1 MCLMFYVFL
10 GFRTEREGAHG
21 RSWWHRLRAVE
32 DTRVDGFQAHSL
44 GESVAVFLYWESRH
58 SQYVSNC
65 FFLKL
70 ICLFLTIDSST
81 WLLM

>member
-1 MCLMFYVFL
+1 MLIEGSMFLCFL

-44 GESVAVFLYWESRH
+44 GESVAVFCIGNLDTAR
-58 SQYVSNC
+58 V
-65 FFLKL
+65 
-70 ICLFLTIDSST
+70 
-81 WLLM
+81 